1 LTNRHSCFT
10 DCAAATVLAY
20 EAAEADV
27 LLRPPRKPKKE
38 RLVNWKLILQ
48 AYGVI
53 GMLET
58 LTSFAMAYW
67 YLQRNGIPFS
77 ALWFKFGVVPANVDP
92 DWYTARLNEASS
104 VYFINLVV
112 MYAAPHSACTRPE
125 MANAHRQWFNLMAIR
140 TRRLSIFSHPPAFNK
155 NTQNLLL
162 FPAILFALGIAVFWL
177 YIPPLQR
184 VLDTTSVPAE
194 HYFLPAAFGM
204 GILGLDEL
212 RKAAVRRWPHGAL
225 AKMAW

>member
-1 LTNRHSCFT
+1 MFLSIWTLANRYSCFT

-20 EAAEADV
+20 EAPEADV

-58 LTSFAMAYW
+58 LASFAMAYW

-77 ALWFKFGVVPANVDP
+77 ALWFKFGEVPANVDP
-92 DWYTARLNEASS
+92 DWYAARLNEASS

-112 MYAAPHSACTRPE
+112 MYAA
-125 MANAHRQWFNLMAIR
+125 LMCVHE
-140 TRRLSIFSHPPAFNK
+140 TNK
-155 NTQNLLL
+155 
-162 FPAILFALGIAVFWL
+162 
-177 YIPPLQR
+177 Y
-184 VLDTTSVPAE
+184 
-194 HYFLPAAFGM
+194 
-204 GILGLDEL
+204 
-212 RKAAVRRWPHGAL
+212 
-225 AKMAW
+225 

>member
-1 LTNRHSCFT
+1 MLSLWTLTNRHSCFT

-112 MYAAPHSACTRPE
+112 M
-125 MANAHRQWFNLMAIR
+125 QWFNLMAIR